1 MHSKKDFNYILL
13 ISILI
18 LVIGTSWLFQ
28 GRASQLIST
37 ILIFVLPLFAYFSNQ
52 EKVLKFSFNL
62 QKSKLKILTPILLFF
77 SSLITSFSA
86 ILVLKRDSPF
96 LKPLKHAFEL
106 YRNITDIESIKSI
119 KEIAGDKNLFDLSLN
134 LPELLIGN
142 VFLEEIRF

>member
-52 EKVLKFSFNL
+52 KK
-62 QKSKLKILTPILLFF
+62 
-77 SSLITSFSA
+77 
-86 ILVLKRDSPF
+86 
-96 LKPLKHAFEL
+96 
-106 YRNITDIESIKSI
+106 Y
-119 KEIAGDKNLFDLSLN
+119 
-134 LPELLIGN
+134 
-142 VFLEEIRF
+142 